1 MKHRIDWTPALTL
14 ILIAAATALSA
25 CSSGPRPRGTAGAG
39 PRSGASGTAS
49 ATASVQAQVQHA
61 TAQVVM
67 TERAFAATMATRNFK
82 GFLTFLSPD
91 AIFFSGNTVQHG
103 PAEIAEQWAPYFQGP
118 RAPFS
123 WEPDHVDVLADGK
136 LALSTGPLLQEGK
149 VVGRFDSV
157 WRLEA
162 PNTWRIVFDKGE
174 AVCSAPPPTSNG
186 NGSPS
191 FNPQ

>member
-1 MKHRIDWTPALTL
+1 MNHRIWILTL
-14 ILIAAATALSA
+14 AIAGPAAALAGCTGAA
-25 CSSGPRPRGTAGAG
+25 QTRPAG
-39 PRSGASGTAS
+39 GAARAAPTAS
-49 ATASVQAQVQHA
+49 ATATAQAQVQNA

-67 TERAFAATMATRNFK
+67 TERAFAATMADRNFK

-91 AIFFSGNTVQHG
+91 AIFFSGNSVEHG
-103 PAEIAEQWAPYFQGP
+103 PAEIAEQWAPYFQGL

-136 LALSTGPLLQEGK
+136 LALSTGPLLQRGK
-149 VVGRFDSV
+149 IVGRFDSV

-174 AVCSAPPPTSNG
+174 AVCSAPPPTTNSNG
-186 NGSPS
+186 SQF